1 MWAND
6 AWYTCVYTCTPQWP
20 NLPFSMPRKAYGPEC
35 NSNRCTQRW
44 CYPQQL
50 CKGNGLGI
58 GRGVVAAA
66 VPMAGSGFRLDQRVF
81 AGWFIVGPVW
91 LKMCRIV
98 TKHPG
103 DAEESSPQL
112 RFFHRFARFKTIHQS
127 VFKHPKTKIRRQN
140 SKSPAGRWRP
150 TWWVTTLP
158 WTPVPRARF
167 PDNNMMFLACAVC
180 LPGRWKYFKLEI
192 PCLIHRC
199 PSSTEVQLLRCSK
212 KCIVYSRCVK
222 YV

>member
-1 MWAND
+1 MWAKD
-6 AWYTCVYTCTPQWP
+6 AWYTCEYTCTPQRL

-66 VPMAGSGFRLDQRVF
+66 VPMAGSVVSNVGPW
-81 AGWFIVGPVW
+81 GWFIVRTCW

-103 DAEESSPQL
+103 DGEESSPL
-112 RFFHRFARFKTIHQS
+112 PVFPNVLPGSKRSINRF
-127 VFKHPKTKIRRQN
+127 
-140 SKSPAGRWRP
+140 
-150 TWWVTTLP
+150 
-158 WTPVPRARF
+158 WTPQNQNQEPKIHPSRRLKGDAQPGELQHYLGRLCQGQGFLTTTCRFWRALCGGCLGVGSIL
-167 PDNNMMFLACAVC
+167 NWKFLVWYIDAHQAQ
-180 LPGRWKYFKLEI
+180 KYNCWDAQRSI
-192 PCLIHRC
+192 Y
-199 PSSTEVQLLRCSK
+199 SSIQ
-212 KCIVYSRCVK
+212 
-222 YV
+222 

>member
-1 MWAND
+1 MIHVCI
-6 AWYTCVYTCTPQWP
+6 YTYT
-20 NLPFSMPRKAYGPEC
+20 SMTQLAIFNASKAYGPEC

-103 DAEESSPQL
+103 DAEESSPYIPL
-112 RFFHRFARFKTIHQS
+112 PVFPKVLPGSKRSINRFLTHQNQNQA
-127 VFKHPKTKIRRQN
+127 PKTP

-158 WTPVPRARF
+158 WTPVPRGRF
-167 PDNNMMFLACAVC
+167 PDDNMMFLACAV
-180 LPGRWKYFKLEI
+180 
-192 PCLIHRC
+192 
-199 PSSTEVQLLRCSK
+199 
-212 KCIVYSRCVK
+212 
-222 YV
+222 